1 MSRAIKPDA
10 RNTWLWVR
18 SVYTIRCRSETAQK
32 QVSIRQL
39 SSGPGFC
46 GGAAAGRKQ
55 LSVYIQSCTM
65 CIPYPILCIC
75 SEAYTMTSMP
85 VLLERPLQF
94 HWTLALINVWLDF
107 VFFRCSHNSK
117 LLTFDVILTRRE
129 LLPTFV
135 RSAHNSMLTFA
146 HILDMSIKCINRY
159 IGEVYSV
166 YDRYNRRTN
175 LSNIIFFISPSRLFY
190 IRIEQDG
197 DNWILFIVC
206 YAVYMP
212 CSLSFASMISF
223 NLLVHVLLPRQMR
236 NPSTSKAHNQ
246 RLSLCSMQ
254 EHKSDK

>member
-85 VLLERPLQF
+85 VVLERPVAIPLDVSAHQCLVGFRLFPVFSQQQTIDVRRNIDSSWAVADVRSFCTQF
-94 HWTLALINVWLDF
+94 HADI
-107 VFFRCSHNSK
+107 CSY
-117 LLTFDVILTRRE
+117 TW
-129 LLPTFV
+129 
-135 RSAHNSMLTFA
+135 
-146 HILDMSIKCINRY
+146 Y
-159 IGEVYSV
+159 VY
-166 YDRYNRRTN
+166 
-175 LSNIIFFISPSRLFY
+175 
-190 IRIEQDG
+190 
-197 DNWILFIVC
+197 
-206 YAVYMP
+206 
-212 CSLSFASMISF
+212 
-223 NLLVHVLLPRQMR
+223 QMY
-236 NPSTSKAHNQ
+236 Q
-246 RLSLCSMQ
+246 
-254 EHKSDK
+254 